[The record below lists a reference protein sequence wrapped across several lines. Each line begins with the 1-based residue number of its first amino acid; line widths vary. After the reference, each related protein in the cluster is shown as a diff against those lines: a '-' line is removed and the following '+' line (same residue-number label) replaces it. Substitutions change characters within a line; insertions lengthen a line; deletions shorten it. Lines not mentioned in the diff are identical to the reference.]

1 MAPVPDVQ
9 DPSMTPSLFRASPVA
24 ALAVVALFAVSAPAA
39 AGEEAF
45 ALDEIAAGVYV
56 HRGQMADL
64 DSPARADSAN
74 LGVVVGARCVAIID
88 SGGALATGRALA
100 AAIAARTPRP
110 VCYVI
115 NTHVHFDHVLGNG
128 AFVGDGTRFV
138 GQQALAEA
146 MTVNREFFAEQFA
159 AELDG
164 PDGAAR
170 VIGPDDLVRT
180 RMELDL
186 GERTLVLTAVARAH
200 STTDLTVLDN
210 ASDTLFTGDLVFRE
224 RLPVLDGS
232 LAGWLAWLDT
242 AMQTPHARV
251 VPGHGPVD
259 LQWPE
264 GARPLERYLTAL
276 RDDTRA
282 AIAAGEFL
290 EDAKASVA
298 AAQRGEWILTER
310 AHGLNVSRAYREL
323 EWE

>member
-1 MAPVPDVQ
+1 MQRLPDMQ
-9 DPSMTPSLFRASPVA
+9 GLSMMQSQIRPGPYAVLA
-24 ALAVVALFAVSAPAA
+24 ALGLFIASAVAS

-45 ALDEIAAGVYV
+45 PLDEIASGVYF
-56 HRGQMADL
+56 HPGQMADL
-64 DSPARADSAN
+64 DSPARGDSAN
-74 LGVVVGARCVAIID
+74 LGVVVGTRCAAVID
-88 SGGALATGRALA
+88 SGGSLATGRALA
-100 AAIAARTPRP
+100 AAVAARTSRP

-115 NTHVHFDHVLGNG
+115 NTHVHFDHVLGNA

-138 GQQALAEA
+138 GQQGLAEA
-146 MTVNREFFAEQFA
+146 MAANREYFAEQFS

-164 PDGAAR
+164 AGGAAR
-170 VIGPDDLVRT
+170 VIGPDDLVET

-186 GERTLVLTAVARAH
+186 GERTLLLTAVARAH
-200 STTDLTVLDN
+200 STTDLTVLDV

-232 LAGWLAWLDT
+232 LLDWLAWLDG
-242 AMQTPHARV
+242 AMQEAHARV

-259 LQWPE
+259 LHWPE
-264 GARPLERYLTAL
+264 GARPLQRYLVAL

-282 AIAAGEFL
+282 AVAAGDLL

-298 AAQRGEWILTER
+298 VGPRGEWILTER